1 MSKVLANIQ
10 SRHSTRDFLSTPVS
24 KEILS
29 DIAVAGKS
37 APTASNA
44 QTRILTVVTNPEL
57 IKRTYT
63 AVRHATGRDES
74 YCMYNPAALI
84 ICAEEE
90 SNANGIANC
99 ACAMQNMMLAAQ
111 NLGVGSVWI
120 NQIKD
125 NCHHPEV
132 RSLLDD
138 LSIPASHV
146 AWALLAL
153 GNPSGPVTPP
163 KKEGL
168 LITWFE

>member
-1 MSKVLANIQ
+1 MSKVLDNIKA
-10 SRHSTRDFLSTPVS
+10 RHTTRDFLSTPVS
-24 KEILS
+24 REILS
-29 DIAVAGKS
+29 DIAEAGKL

-44 QTRILTVVTNPEL
+44 QTRILTVVTNPGL
-57 IKRTYT
+57 IERVYT

-84 ICAEEE
+84 VCAEEE
-90 SNANGIANC
+90 SNTNGIANC

-111 NLGVGSVWI
+111 DLGVGSVWI

-138 LSIPASHV
+138 LSIPGSYV
-146 AWALLAL
+146 VWALLAI

-163 KKEGL
+163 EKEGL
-168 LITWFE
+168 LVTWFE